1 MLYYS
6 VLFSLTESG
15 ALEGLNKLTNRL
27 TSMQS
32 QEFSENDD
40 IEREQLLSKRESSH
54 EYDWTF

>member
-54 EYDWTF
+54 EYD